1 MQDMIIYRHIYLLSS
16 TVLNAVAA
24 GLLVLPRLDR
34 SRGTL
39 NLEIQYNTCQ
49 MSSAAQPEACYRC
62 DGLERGT
69 ELQKQALGGDSPTVG
84 LGIHAPLTKKEQ
96 AGDIFGGVYCEN

>member
-1 MQDMIIYRHIYLLSS
+1 MIIYRHIYLLSS

-24 GLLVLPRLDR
+24 GILVLARLDH
-34 SRGTL
+34 SRRGATL

-49 MSSAAQPEACYRC
+49 MSSAVQPEACCCC

-69 ELQKQALGGDSPTVG
+69 ELQKQALGGDSPTVR
-84 LGIHAPLTKKEQ
+84 LSIHAPLTKKEQ
-96 AGDIFGGVYCEN
+96 AGDSFSGVYREK